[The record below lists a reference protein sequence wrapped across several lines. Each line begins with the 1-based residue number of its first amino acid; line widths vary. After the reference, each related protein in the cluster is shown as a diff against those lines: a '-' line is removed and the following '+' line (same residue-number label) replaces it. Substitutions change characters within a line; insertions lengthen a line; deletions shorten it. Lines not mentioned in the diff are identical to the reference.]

1 MRRSR
6 FFLLLAFAALP
17 VLGCSSGDEC
27 DTCTDDTDCKDG
39 FVCSTFED
47 GSARCGS
54 GLGVTTCRVR

>member
-27 DTCTDDTDCKDG
+27 DTCSTDEDCKDG
-39 FVCSTFED
+39 FVCSSFED
-47 GSARCGS
+47 GSSRCGS